1 MASAW
6 RSRILATVG
15 ITGVVVFGIASPAW
29 ADPTTISINPGNI
42 AVGGTAAAT
51 FSTKSCDPNLG
62 GGPFAG
68 QDVWVFNLPSD
79 GLKAEKSTFVSI
91 TATFDTGSGT
101 VTKTIP
107 PDGSIVFIG
116 TSKGVVTTPAGWKL
130 TGATAVVTKAEP
142 FFVLTH
148 TCPATSPSA
157 TTPAP
162 RTSAPATTSAAP
174 TTGTATTT
182 TQAPATSATT
192 THAPATSAAATTVAA
207 PATAAATTPPAPGGL
222 PVTGGALG
230 GLVAVGFG
238 LIAAGAGLLFLHK
251 RRRTGAEA

>member
-62 GGPFAG
+62 GGPSVG
-68 QDVWVFNLPSD
+68 KDVWVFNLPSD
-79 GLKAEKSTFVSI
+79 GPEAEKSTFVSI
-91 TATFDTGSGT
+91 TATFATGSGT

-148 TCPATSPSA
+148 TCPATVATTPVPTSPVPTSPAA

-162 RTSAPATTSAAP
+162 QTSTQATSAVP
-174 TTGTATTT
+174 TTGTAATTA
-182 TQAPATSATT
+182 QAPTSAVPTT
-192 THAPATSAAATTVAA
+192 AVA
-207 PATAAATTPPAPGGL
+207 PATAATTPPVPGGL
-222 PVTGGALG
+222 PVTGGAVG
-230 GLVAVGFG
+230 GLIAGGFG
-238 LIAAGAGLLFLHK
+238 LIAAGAGLLFLHR